1 MNVRF
6 EGLHHSFVAR
16 VPDSQR
22 LIVGRADDKLAARM
36 EDDASYPVVVSDESK
51 EAHPGADVPHA
62 NHLVSR
68 ARREEGSFVR
78 AFVVRS
84 GRRVDR
90 RSCALR
96 RPRDAFHHVIV
107 ISELDLTVG
116 ENSLVLQIINATI
129 VAKSRWNAYSN
140 RQEKKKETCLIKLTC
155 TVLYFAKCLF
165 ELPSSPSSPRATR
178 ERFDRSSS
186 WR

>member
-36 EDDASYPVVVSDESK
+36 EDDASYPIVVSDEGK

-68 ARREEGSFVR
+68 TRREEGSFVR

-84 GRRVDR
+84 GRRVNR
-90 RSCALR
+90 RSCALWC
-96 RPRDAFHHVIV
+96 PCDAFHHVIV
-107 ISELDLTVG
+107 ISELDLIIDQR
-116 ENSLVLQIINATI
+116 VL
-129 VAKSRWNAYSN
+129 
-140 RQEKKKETCLIKLTC
+140 C
-155 TVLYFAKCLF
+155 
-165 ELPSSPSSPRATR
+165 
-178 ERFDRSSS
+178 
-186 WR
+186 